1 MVNEEM
7 GEQKLYQFLSVP
19 IATTPVLVSVIHR
32 SQRSLAVVAGMKK
45 PNDHAEQT
53 KVERNLKKKESKA
66 LIYIHKY
73 FIPYNIKTK
82 KSIIFYFDYC

>member
-1 MVNEEM
+1 MANEEM

-53 KVERNLKKKESKA
+53 KVERNLKQKRVKGID
-66 LIYIHKY
+66 IYSQVFHTVQY
-73 FIPYNIKTK
+73 
-82 KSIIFYFDYC
+82 

>member
-32 SQRSLAVVAGMKK
+32 SQRSLAVVAGMNKRITTLKIKK
-45 PNDHAEQT
+45 Y
-53 KVERNLKKKESKA
+53 
-66 LIYIHKY
+66 IYIHPSLKHY
-73 FIPYNIKTK
+73 LFMKTSLNNVFHMTILAFIE
-82 KSIIFYFDYC
+82 